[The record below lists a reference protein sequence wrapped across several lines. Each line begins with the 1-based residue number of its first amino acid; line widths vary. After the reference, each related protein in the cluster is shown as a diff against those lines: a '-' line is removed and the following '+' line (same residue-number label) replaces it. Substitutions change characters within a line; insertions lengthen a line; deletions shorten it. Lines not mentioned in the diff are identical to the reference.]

1 MISFNHL
8 VSLWQKRRRVRTGA
22 TEAGGLSHR
31 VDEAILAAPREWDGG
46 RGKSGGEC
54 RAAGRASRQ
63 ERSGLAQP
71 RSEYWASMLLKQVC
85 PQLRSEAR
93 SVVVEGLLV
102 VVDVKLAVVVD
113 VVLGKELEAASVV
126 SSAQLVVDEGFDKD
140 LDVAVGTGSV
150 DPDVHIP
157 NSGSYWMESIARK
170 GTVPWGDDPSYAVF
184 RNVL

>member
-1 MISFNHL
+1 MVLAQSRAPDPKFAFLHK
-8 VSLWQKRRRVRTGA
+8 Q
-22 TEAGGLSHR
+22 GGSGLAQPRLDGVLSHR

-46 RGKSGGEC
+46 RGRSPLLRGSRGRGKSGGEC
-54 RAAGRASRQ
+54 RAAGRAS
-63 ERSGLAQP
+63 
-71 RSEYWASMLLKQVC
+71 VC

>member
-1 MISFNHL
+1 M
-8 VSLWQKRRRVRTGA
+8 
-22 TEAGGLSHR
+22 
-31 VDEAILAAPREWDGG
+31 
-46 RGKSGGEC
+46 
-54 RAAGRASRQ
+54 
-63 ERSGLAQP
+63 AQP